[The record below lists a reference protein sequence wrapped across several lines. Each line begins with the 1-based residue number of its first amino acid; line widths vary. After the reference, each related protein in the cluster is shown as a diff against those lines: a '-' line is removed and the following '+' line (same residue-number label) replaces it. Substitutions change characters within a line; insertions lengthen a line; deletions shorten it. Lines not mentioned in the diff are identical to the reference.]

1 MKLSIQPKM
10 AALQRALVVIESA
23 PALADSQLC
32 AAVLHNLVGA
42 HLTAATPNVEAQ
54 TVTERLSLVGQAW
67 FEAGQFDAASDCYLA
82 AVRRLVANP

>member
-1 MKLSIQPKM
+1 MEGQTCCGLHARGLKVFGDRSNRFAPR
-10 AALQRALVVIESA
+10 RA
-23 PALADSQLC
+23 
-32 AAVLHNLVGA
+32 GA
-42 HLTAATPNVEAQ
+42 HLTAATPNAEAQ